1 MYSIRLDIENTAPLD
16 GITPLDL
23 SVTTSRTEDG
33 KSNDPAYFGEA
44 ETYILVVTLPD
55 AYFFG
60 VFDPGEVLGLGQR
73 NKNKRLV
80 SLTVTPENALTFAKG
95 DTVELVGPAGTRTEI
110 VDLARN
116 NGIYNNLDVVIP
128 VDHKVA
134 FNTQAGAEAG
144 PYRID
149 MTFLDIEKPQQ
160 FFGREA

>member
-1 MYSIRLDIENTAPLD
+1 MYTIRLDIENTAPLD

-33 KSNDPAYFGEA
+33 KSSAPAYFGEA
-44 ETYILVVTLPD
+44 ETYILVVTLPE
-55 AYFFG
+55 AYLFG
-60 VFDPGEVLGLGQR
+60 IFDPGEAIGQR
-73 NKNKRLV
+73 NKNTRLV
-80 SLTVTPENALTFAKG
+80 SLTVTPEVAATFAKG

-128 VDHKVA
+128 VDHKIA

>member
-1 MYSIRLDIENTAPLD
+1 VHTIRLDIENTAPLD
-16 GITPLDL
+16 GTTPLDL
-23 SVTTSRTEDG
+23 SVTTSRTENG

-44 ETYILVVTLPD
+44 ETYVLVVTLPE
-55 AYFFG
+55 AYLFG
-60 VFDPGEVLGLGQR
+60 IFDPGETIGQR
-73 NKNKRLV
+73 NKNTRLV
-80 SLTVTPENALTFAKG
+80 SLTVMAETAMTFAKG
-95 DTVELVGPAGTRTEI
+95 DKVELVGPAGTRTEI

-128 VDHKVA
+128 VDHKIA
-134 FNTQAGAEAG
+134 FNTQIGAEAG